1 MLVPLQGKGIPGL
14 GNSPLPLRAQT
25 RQGGWDG
32 SHRKTLIL
40 PFVVAGFSQ
49 FSGLDEE
56 MMELVTGQNMY
67 EEIAGAGVLFTFL
80 VGMKPGMIFP
90 TKVTPKLTKSGK
102 VMGEFF
108 IWGPRPLSLNPPFS
122 TVDSQGEVRGGCAT
136 SSTAGRRRDEYA
148 NPGAAS
154 AEPCHVMTW
163 FNTGWAGDIT
173 TQWVCL
179 EANYTKIG
187 SAREFCLALYLYDCK
202 YMHLCYWIDIISSFK
217 LFQSYQDE

>member
-56 MMELVTGQNMY
+56 MMELVTGQNIY

-80 VGMKPGMIFP
+80 VAMKPGMICP

-102 VMGEFF
+102 VMGECF
-108 IWGPRPLSLNPPFS
+108 IWGPRPLSLNPPFF
-122 TVDSQGEVRGGCAT
+122 TVDSPKAKFAV
-136 SSTAGRRRDEYA
+136 
-148 NPGAAS
+148 AAQQ
-154 AEPCHVMTW
+154 A
-163 FNTGWAGDIT
+163 A
-173 TQWVCL
+173 L
-179 EANYTKIG
+179 
-187 SAREFCLALYLYDCK
+187 REEEEMNMPIQVQHQLSLAMWWLDSIPVEFGIL
-202 YMHLCYWIDIISSFK
+202 
-217 LFQSYQDE
+217 

>member
-67 EEIAGAGVLFTFL
+67 EEIAGAGVLLTFL
-80 VGMKPGMIFP
+80 VGMKPEMIFP
-90 TKVTPKLTKSGK
+90 TKVTPKLTKSGESHGW
-102 VMGEFF
+102 VFYLRTEAPVVEPAVF
-108 IWGPRPLSLNPPFS
+108 
-122 TVDSQGEVRGGCAT
+122 TVDSPKAKFAV
-136 SSTAGRRRDEYA
+136 
-148 NPGAAS
+148 AAQQ
-154 AEPCHVMTW
+154 A
-163 FNTGWAGDIT
+163 A
-173 TQWVCL
+173 L
-179 EANYTKIG
+179 
-187 SAREFCLALYLYDCK
+187 REEEEMNMPIQVQHQLSLAMWWLDSIPVELGI
-202 YMHLCYWIDIISSFK
+202 L
-217 LFQSYQDE
+217 